1 MHKLIDSIKKRP
13 LNIILI
19 FIVAILYVVN
29 NIWLKDLVSYNIRW
43 FFVCYFNDLI
53 CPLLF
58 LSYCNL
64 LLLTTNREVTSL
76 KALFLIGLAVGVI
89 WEFGAPILKP
99 TSTTDLMDI
108 VCYLMGSILY
118 WFILRLNIKEKTR
131 IKD

>member
-1 MHKLIDSIKKRP
+1 MYKLIDRIKKRP

-29 NIWLKDLVSYNIRW
+29 NIWLKDLVPYNIRW

-76 KALFLIGLAVGVI
+76 KALFLIGLAVGAI

>member
-43 FFVCYFNDLI
+43 FFVCYFNDFI

-76 KALFLIGLAVGVI
+76 KAMFLIGLAVGVI